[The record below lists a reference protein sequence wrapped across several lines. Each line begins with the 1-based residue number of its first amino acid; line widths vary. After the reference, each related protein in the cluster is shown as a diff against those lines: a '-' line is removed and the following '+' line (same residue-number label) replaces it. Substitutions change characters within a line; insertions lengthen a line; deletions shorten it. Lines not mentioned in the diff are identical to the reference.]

1 MSAGEAGK
9 YLDTVATNECSSEN
23 VSMVVTVHASCQ
35 CLLWVCVCVFVCAC
49 VCVCVRA
56 RKRVYLK
63 RVVVITVNQVEEL
76 LEALFFL
83 CWSYEQLLGW
93 GINMEWT
100 KKVKVRFILKGHLSG
115 QLLSWPT
122 P

>member
-1 MSAGEAGK
+1 M
-9 YLDTVATNECSSEN
+9 L
-23 VSMVVTVHASCQ
+23 VVNAC
-35 CLLWVCVCVFVCAC
+35 CECVCVFVCAC

-63 RVVVITVNQVEEL
+63 RVVVITVKL
-76 LEALFFL
+76 KSYWKLFSFFVGAM
-83 CWSYEQLLGW
+83 SNSGW

>member
-1 MSAGEAGK
+1 MLFVNACCE
-9 YLDTVATNECSSEN
+9 
-23 VSMVVTVHASCQ
+23 
-35 CLLWVCVCVFVCAC
+35 CVCVFLCVCAC
-49 VCVCVRA
+49 VCACACVHA
-56 RKRVYLK
+56 SVYLK

>member
-1 MSAGEAGK
+1 M
-9 YLDTVATNECSSEN
+9 
-23 VSMVVTVHASCQ
+23 
-35 CLLWVCVCVFVCAC
+35 CVFVCVYARVCVRVC
-49 VCVCVRA
+49 VCVCVCA
-56 RKRVYLK
+56 CACVHLK

-93 GINMEWT
+93 GDKHGVD
-100 KKVKVRFILKGHLSG
+100 KKQVKVRFILKGHLSG
-115 QLLSWPT
+115 QLLLSWPT